1 MTIDEKLRVSVM
13 VCAVEE
19 SAERAREADLFK
31 DMVKPVMG
39 NPIIGFGPVQGEDKG
54 LRGRVWGS

>member
-1 MTIDEKLRVSVM
+1 MTINVELRVSVV

-19 SAERAREADLFK
+19 STEGARETDLFK

-39 NPIIGFGPVQGEDKG
+39 NPIIGF
-54 LRGRVWGS
+54 